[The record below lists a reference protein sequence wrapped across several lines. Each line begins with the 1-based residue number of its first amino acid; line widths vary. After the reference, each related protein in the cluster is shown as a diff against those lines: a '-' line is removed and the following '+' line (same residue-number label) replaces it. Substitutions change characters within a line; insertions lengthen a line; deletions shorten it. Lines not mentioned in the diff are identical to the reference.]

1 MAAEPAAKPQSAGPK
16 VVFLGDS
23 ISAGL
28 HLAEDD
34 AFPAVLQ
41 RKLAARGEPFQLINA
56 GVSGDTTAGGLRR
69 ADWLLKQNPAIVV
82 VELGA
87 NDGMRGINPKVMADN
102 LEGILDK
109 IEATD
114 AKTLLLGMRIPPSF
128 GGEHVEEFAAVF
140 DRLGKDADGYVPFFM
155 KGVAGDATLNLE
167 DGIHPTVEGHA
178 ILASNVEDA
187 LYELL
192 REIP

>member
-1 MAAEPAAKPQSAGPK
+1 
-16 VVFLGDS
+16 
-23 ISAGL
+23 
-28 HLAEDD
+28 
-34 AFPAVLQ
+34 
-41 RKLAARGEPFQLINA
+41 
-56 GVSGDTTAGGLRR
+56 
-69 ADWLLKQNPAIVV
+69 V

-109 IEATD
+109 IDATD

-140 DRLGKDADGYVPFFM
+140 DRLGKDVDGYVPFFM
-155 KGVAGDATLNLE
+155 KGVAGEATLNLE
-167 DGIHPTVEGHA
+167 DGIHPTVEGHN

-187 LYELL
+187 LYKLL
-192 REIP
+192 QQIP